1 MTGTVELD
9 RAAMAAALD
18 EARRAAELGEVPVG
32 AVLVR
37 EGLILARGHNRNL
50 LDTDP
55 TAHAEIVV
63 LREAARSLGERR
75 LPGTI
80 LYVTLEPC
88 LMCLGAMVHARVAEL
103 VYAAEDPSVGA
114 TRAFTRIPVGRPGL
128 NHRLAIRRGPGAEES
143 AALLRDFFRARR

>member
-1 MTGTVELD
+1 
-9 RAAMAAALD
+9 MAAAL
-18 EARRAAELGEVPVG
+18 EQARCAAELGEVPVG

-37 EGLILARGHNRNL
+37 EGRVLARGHNRNL

-63 LREAARSLGERR
+63 LRQAARSLGERR
-75 LPGTI
+75 LPGTV

-103 VYAAEDPSVGA
+103 VFAAEDPNVGA
-114 TRAFTRIPVGRPGL
+114 TRAFSRIPVGRPGL